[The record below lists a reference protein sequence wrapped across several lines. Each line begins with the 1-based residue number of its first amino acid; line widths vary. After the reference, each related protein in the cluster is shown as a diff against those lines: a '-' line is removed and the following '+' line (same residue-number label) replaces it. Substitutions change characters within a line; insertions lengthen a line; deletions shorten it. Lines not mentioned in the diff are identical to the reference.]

1 MQITHEIAMYLDRRQ
16 TTPVLDAVQGETA
29 RAVALSLYNKNGP
42 WDIPEDASILIRY
55 RKPDCTGGVYDSLPD
70 GSRAWDFLG
79 NTVSVRIAPQA
90 LAVAGITSMQIA
102 IVAQG
107 EELASFIF
115 QLRVESDPSIGTRA
129 SDDYIN
135 IGQWLMPRIYQFV
148 SDAQVAA
155 TNAIHAA
162 QEAQRTA
169 AAVSSRYEPSFVI
182 GGLDPVTG
190 EPMVNSGAVMSA
202 HFPLIGK
209 QVGVAFSELVTVRLY
224 FYDAALQFL
233 GADLMRTASFE
244 LDIPVGAAFARVE
257 IRYASGMTVADA
269 ADPAKYVAV
278 YIPNASAQD
287 ANRAEIAASQA
298 FMSADRANT
307 AAQAA
312 ALAVK
317 SCVKSVN
324 GVAPDENGNV
334 AVAGGGAD
342 LKSLVFE
349 QVRHKYTTPENI
361 VYNGTLETKIALG
374 AGFSRINGND
384 GKTIYDVSGPCFI
397 DGYFVPLDG
406 ESQGYRFNTA
416 YAFGNTNESSTRKK
430 VYVFDPLANK
440 QYLFD
445 YDRTSTASP
454 KFDGVTITPLVG
466 EAGRGTAGV
475 WEKIGDITTEEEVA
489 AIEMSVGA
497 EYKEIYIQAQAK
509 STVGGKVQTIDVA
522 DTTKLVQSTSFF
534 PSNNVGTVVVHLKLA
549 DGFAFGAYSCVVISA
564 DGNFVTNNAA
574 NHRATMVKS
583 KELTNGFEK
592 VKFAV
597 ADTTYQVGAKLTV
610 WGCK

>member
-79 NTVSVRIAPQA
+79 NTVCVRIAPQA

-334 AVAGGGAD
+334 TVAGGSSQMPGKLEFFYQQLRNFD
-342 LKSLVFE
+342 IGGYYDGSQYKSVLLPLGF
-349 QVRHKYTTPENI
+349 KLLSTENTLEFLLDYMPG
-361 VYNGTLETKIALG
+361 VLNGTYRIGEFTEETVL
-374 AGFSRINGND
+374 FS
-384 GKTIYDVSGPCFI
+384 Y
-397 DGYFVPLDG
+397 
-406 ESQGYRFNTA
+406 A
-416 YAFGNTNESSTRKK
+416 YAFSNIDDRSAVIIDPAAGKLWHFAFFEDRYTVTSSSIK
-430 VYVFDPLANK
+430 
-440 QYLFD
+440 
-445 YDRTSTASP
+445 
-454 KFDGVTITPLVG
+454 G
-466 EAGRGTAGV
+466 EAEWKLARS
-475 WEKIGDITTEEEVA
+475 ITFEEEVKSVLISTDDQGNDLDFSDGV
-489 AIEMSVGA
+489 IEIIAPEHSNTVYDSYLTLTGMVG
-497 EYKEIYIQAQAK
+497 
-509 STVGGKVQTIDVA
+509 
-522 DTTKLVQSTSFF
+522 STSQIIMPRMMTSKAKTWIELESLGTKVKLNYIYSTYTPHYNAQNTGGNATLF
-534 PSNNVGTVVVHLKLA
+534 PTGRLKSVKLTGSNILAGTVINLYTR
-549 DGFAFGAYSCVVISA
+549 G
-564 DGNFVTNNAA
+564 
-574 NHRATMVKS
+574 
-583 KELTNGFEK
+583 
-592 VKFAV
+592 
-597 ADTTYQVGAKLTV
+597 
-610 WGCK
+610 